1 MKLLMLDNYDSFTWN
16 LVHLFEELGAE
27 VDVCRNDTITV
38 EEAEALVPDRLVVS
52 PGPGRP
58 EDAGVSLDVIRRFG
72 PTLPI
77 LGVCLGHQAIGVVYG
92 GTVCRASTPMHGK
105 TSTVVHDGK
114 GVFTGIGAPFQAGRY
129 HSLIIAS
136 DSVPDDL
143 EVAARTRED
152 GTIMA
157 VRHRKYPVHGVQFH
171 PESVL
176 TDEGRRILKNFLD
189 L

>member
-1 MKLLMLDNYDSFTWN
+1 MILVVDNYDSFTYN
-16 LVHLFEELGAE
+16 LVQYLGELGAE
-27 VDVCRNDTITV
+27 IRVRRNDAVTV
-38 EEAEALVPDRLVVS
+38 GEIDAMQPSQIVIS

-58 EDAGVSLDVIRRFG
+58 EDAGVTLEVIRRFG
-72 PTLPI
+72 PTTPL

-92 GTVCRASTPMHGK
+92 GTVSRAKRPMHGK
-105 TSTVVHDGK
+105 TSTVEHDGK
-114 GVFTGIGAPFQAGRY
+114 GVFNGIAAPFEAGRY
-129 HSLIIAS
+129 HSLIIES
-136 DSVPDDL
+136 DTVPEDL